1 MFHTQGGLHMKR
13 IFAMFILASM
23 MYPISLKN
31 TMQIPII
38 KEISM
43 VSDKE
48 LQCLAENI
56 HYEAPAEP
64 YLGKLAVATVTMN
77 RVRHPDFPKT
87 VCGVVYQRNPRGCQ
101 FSWTCGPKM
110 KFNQRIYDE
119 AMEIAKNVLT
129 NNVHVVSLKNALY
142 FHNTQVRPN
151 WSFARP
157 VEQIGGHIFYEPNT

>member
-1 MFHTQGGLHMKR
+1 MKKLLLVV
-13 IFAMFILASM
+13 ILM
-23 MYPISLKN
+23 LVLYPLSLKN
-31 TMQIPII
+31 TILIIP
-38 KEISM
+38 KVEFSGISENEM
-43 VSDKE
+43 R
-48 LQCLAENI
+48 CLAENI
-56 HYEAPAEP
+56 HYEAPMEP

-87 VCGVVYQRNPRGCQ
+87 VCGVVYQSNPRGCQ

-119 AMEIAKNVLT
+119 AMKIAKNVLT